1 MSTGGVSALKLT
13 SAIQAI
19 RQRAQAGTR
28 LLKRCPGWEAGSCPG
43 VAVAAGAGVVVVG
56 VAVAGRRVGEAVVWS
71 RSAGTGAA
79 AAGEVVVEL
88 GSIRIEVKED

>member
-1 MSTGGVSALKLT
+1 M
-13 SAIQAI
+13 
-19 RQRAQAGTR
+19 
-28 LLKRCPGWEAGSCPG
+28 
-43 VAVAAGAGVVVVG
+43 AAGAGVVVVG

-88 GSIRIEVKED
+88 GSIWIEVKED